1 MKERLR
7 STSTIFDQYYW
18 VIKEHSHVEL
28 FGGISPLRAR
38 PARETLR
45 GIYLDGLANAA
56 EHEDRYGPLKDYYKG
71 LLLPGERKCIEPMAA
86 RLDFRLDHPNLNS
99 QLGFALSE

>member
-1 MKERLR
+1 
-7 STSTIFDQYYW
+7 
-18 VIKEHSHVEL
+18 
-28 FGGISPLRAR
+28 
-38 PARETLR
+38 
-45 GIYLDGLANAA
+45 
-56 EHEDRYGPLKDYYKG
+56 LKDYYKG